1 MSDLQHTLLNKEID
15 IYLRNI
21 LKSLLHFNPNKRM
34 TASGAIQSLYFEDIR
49 DPSKERLRPTKFRLP
64 IDKDAA
70 FDFEA
75 RHSQFTKEELIELIE
90 QETHN

>member
-1 MSDLQHTLLNKEID
+1 
-15 IYLRNI
+15 
-21 LKSLLHFNPNKRM
+21 M

-49 DPSKERLRPTKFRLP
+49 DPSKERLRSTKFRLP
-64 IDKDAA
+64 IDKEEA

-90 QETHN
+90 QETHNEN